1 MKASIV
7 SCKLRFIPRTA
18 RRVESATAL
27 LLLAGGEDGAG
38 LGVGVRRVVAA
49 AVFMEIDDQIL
60 QLLHPRLGFFQPTIE
75 QIFESKTLG
84 QTMMPWSAFAVLY
97 DTQNG
102 WGPNKERALQL
113 ADAFARSNCSQET
126 RDEARSCVISYEL
139 EQSRTPSGASHRR

>member
-1 MKASIV
+1 MHELLERLGRGDVRLIEMCQQANHAWREF
-7 SCKLRFIPRTA
+7 LTELNGA
-18 RRVESATAL
+18 DTGTLSA
-27 LLLAGGEDGAG
+27 
-38 LGVGVRRVVAA
+38 
-49 AVFMEIDDQIL
+49 
-60 QLLHPRLGFFQPTIE
+60 RLGFFQPTIE
-75 QIFESKTLG
+75 RIFESKTLG

-113 ADAFARSNCSQET
+113 ADAFARSNCSQEA